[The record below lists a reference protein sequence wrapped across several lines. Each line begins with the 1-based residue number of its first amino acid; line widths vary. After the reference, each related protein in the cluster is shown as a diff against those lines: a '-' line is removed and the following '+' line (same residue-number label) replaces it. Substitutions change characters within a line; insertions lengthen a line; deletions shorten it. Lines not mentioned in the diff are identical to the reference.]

1 MERIDIINTIGRE
14 YLKSNIESGE
24 FSYSIALKKI
34 GKNYKDYLTD
44 KAIRDYKDIDLR
56 FVDGSLTI
64 LVETKQKLLKSKSI
78 ENMEQLQ
85 NYVNFEK
92 ELTGNKVIAILSST
106 VNGEIRVWQD
116 GSDIIDDFHEDKDEI
131 VIKTMNEYKNIHFG
145 TINNKSE
152 IVQNT
157 YQLNELLH
165 QYGINEKIRSQF
177 VGTCLLALKM
187 G

>member
-85 NYVNFEK
+85 NYVNFE
-92 ELTGNKVIAILSST
+92 
-106 VNGEIRVWQD
+106 
-116 GSDIIDDFHEDKDEI
+116 
-131 VIKTMNEYKNIHFG
+131 
-145 TINNKSE
+145 
-152 IVQNT
+152 
-157 YQLNELLH
+157 
-165 QYGINEKIRSQF
+165 
-177 VGTCLLALKM
+177 
-187 G
+187 